1 MLNERLAA
9 ARPIAKSLH
18 GAEKALNDTVRQI
31 GTLLVDISNAK
42 DAKGTRFALDA
53 GIAASEKIAMA
64 AVTAIQSYQHMI
76 AAHAHLAEDRDA
88 AGLNPT
94 SFGDVCPPLKFAD
107 TAPAP
112 GLRVVGE

>member
-9 ARPIAKSLH
+9 TRPIVKSLK
-18 GAEKALNDTVRQI
+18 GAEHALNDTVRQI
-31 GTLLVDISNAK
+31 GTLLVDIANAK

-64 AVTAIQSYQHMI
+64 AVNAIQSYQLMI
-76 AAHAHLAEDRDA
+76 AAHAHLAEDRDI
-88 AGLNPT
+88 AGLNVT
-94 SFGDVCPPLKFAD
+94 GYGDVCPPAKGMD
-107 TAPAP
+107 TSELP

>member
-1 MLNERLAA
+1 MLNERLTA

-18 GAEKALNDTVRQI
+18 GAEKAINDTVRQI

-64 AVTAIQSYQHMI
+64 AVTAIQSYQYMI
-76 AAHAHLAEDRDA
+76 AAHTHLANDRDN

-94 SFGDVCPPLKFAD
+94 SFGDVCPPARGENAMP
-107 TAPAP
+107 TP